1 MDDKYKRDA
10 VFVVDDLE
18 TLRILTDPLRMQ
30 ILEML
35 DSEPQTVNQVAEK
48 IGLTSSRLYYH
59 FNLLEEYGLIQVVE
73 TRAVNNMIEKL
84 YWVVA
89 EDIDID
95 KSLLEFSPQKVQ
107 EGLFSVI
114 SSSLDSTRSEMLRS
128 LQARRHN
135 LDHGAKPNPRDLVI
149 QKTRKRLTDEVYQDF
164 VKRVRQLLKDFANLP
179 EAREEGEDVNF
190 FSLACFL
197 YPNFYFENEQNKD
210 QEKTEGNELNAAEK

>member
-1 MDDKYKRDA
+1 MEKNKKRDP

-30 ILEML
+30 ILEIL
-35 DSEPQTVNQVAEK
+35 DPEPQTVNQVAEK

-59 FNLLEEYGLIQVVE
+59 FNLLEEHGLVRVVE

-89 EDIDID
+89 EDIEID
-95 KSLLEFSPQKVQ
+95 KSLLEFSPHKVQ
-107 EGLFSVI
+107 EGLFSLI

-149 QKTRKRLTDEVYQDF
+149 QKTRKRLTDDVYQDF
-164 VKRVRQLLKDFANLP
+164 VKRVRQLLKDFSNLP
-179 EAREEGEDVNF
+179 EATEEGEDVNY

-197 YPNFYFENEQNKD
+197 YPNFFFENEQTTGTD
-210 QEKTEGNELNAAEK
+210 NEERN